1 MKKSLIALAVLA
13 ASGAVMAQSSVTL
26 YGLVDA
32 GIGQTSTEATGA
44 APSAKLKQNVVNS
57 NILNNSRYGF
67 KGSEDLGGGLKANFT
82 LEQGF
87 SVDTGNSVSSTQAF
101 SRKAVVGLS
110 GDFGAVDLG
119 RQYSAY
125 DDLRGA
131 TNMIY
136 DTNFAT
142 TSTVF
147 GTGRADYTNRIDNS
161 IGYRSPSFGGIS
173 GGVVLGLGENK
184 TPGLSATKNV
194 SAHIKYANGPIVV
207 GFAHQAQDGRV
218 DAVAG
223 AVGPP
228 VVLPVAASN
237 SAKIKYN
244 LIAGSYDFGVAKL
257 TGGYNQAKQSGLE
270 DKEYQIGVSVP
281 FGAAAVAAGYSN
293 AKGERAGAADLE
305 GQGVSVVGTYSLS
318 KRTTLYAGYLR
329 TEVETA
335 AGAGAPTETKK
346 STVATGVRHTF

>member
-1 MKKSLIALAVLA
+1 MQKTLIALAVLA
-13 ASGAVMAQSSVTL
+13 ASGAAMAQSSVTL

-32 GIGQTSTEATGA
+32 GVGQKRTEVNGVKT
-44 APSAKLKQNVVNS
+44 KQSVVDS
-57 NILNNSRYGF
+57 SLLNNSRYGF

-87 SVDTGNSVSSTQAF
+87 STDTGAAVSSTQAF

-142 TSTVF
+142 TGTVF
-147 GTGRADYTNRIDNS
+147 ATGLADYTNRIDNS

-173 GGVVLGLGENK
+173 GAVVLGLGEDK
-184 TPGLSATKNV
+184 TSALSATKNI

-207 GFAHQAQDGRV
+207 GYGYQQQDSRIPATTV
-218 DAVAG
+218 
-223 AVGPP
+223 
-228 VVLPVAASN
+228 PVAAAFN
-237 SAKIKYN
+237 TAEIKYH
-244 LIAGSYDFGVAKL
+244 LFAGSYDFGVAKL
-257 TGGYNQAKQSGLE
+257 TGGYNIAKQSGLE

-305 GQGVSVVGTYSLS
+305 GKGISLLGTYSLS

-335 AGAGAPTETKK
+335 AAAGATTTTEK
-346 STVATGVRHTF
+346 STLATGVRHTF